1 MAYRA
6 LGMKG
11 EFDWISVHC
20 DDSLLSA
27 ENLGNMIGVLAVVLM
42 IGFVLGYMC
51 SIKVDAR
58 SKVMMK
64 IEISQGKTIGTQTKG
79 SPSRT
84 MSTQSQCTY
93 KRKHVT
99 PRFHVLPQMVDG
111 AFIASMSTPID
122 VD

>member
-20 DDSLLSA
+20 DDSLLSV
-27 ENLGNMIGVLAVVLM
+27 ENLGTMIGVLAVVLM

-51 SIKVDAR
+51 SIKADAR

-64 IEISQGKTIGTQTKG
+64 IEISQGKAIGTQTKG

-93 KRKHVT
+93 KRKLLT
-99 PRFHVLPQMVDG
+99 PRFHALPEQADG
-111 AFIASMSTPID
+111 VFD
-122 VD
+122 VSFSD

>member
-1 MAYRA
+1 
-6 LGMKG
+6 MKG
-11 EFDWISVHC
+11 EFDWISVQC
-20 DDSLLSA
+20 DGNLLSA
-27 ENLGNMIGVLAVVLM
+27 ENLWNVIGVLVVVLM

-51 SIKVDAR
+51 SIKVEAR

-64 IEISQGKTIGTQTKG
+64 IEISQGRTIGTQTKG